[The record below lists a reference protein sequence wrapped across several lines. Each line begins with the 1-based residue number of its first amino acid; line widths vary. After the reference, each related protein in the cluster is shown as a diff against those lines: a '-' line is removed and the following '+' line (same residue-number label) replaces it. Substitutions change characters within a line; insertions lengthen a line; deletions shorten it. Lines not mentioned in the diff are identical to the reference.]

1 MLKELVFISKCELI
15 EKFEFDWSLW
25 VIVVYNLLKLG
36 ISLVGRIEHMGMS
49 RVGAVGIGI
58 LGTLGSI
65 GIPWVGT
72 RMGRMGRCEQ
82 SLLLGFHFWELGY

>member
-36 ISLVGRIEHMGMS
+36 ISLVGMIGHMGMN
-49 RVGAVGIGI
+49 RVVVIGIGI

-65 GIPWVGT
+65 GITWVGT
-72 RMGRMGRCEQ
+72 RMDRMDRCERF
-82 SLLLGFHFWELGY
+82 LLLGFHFWVLGC